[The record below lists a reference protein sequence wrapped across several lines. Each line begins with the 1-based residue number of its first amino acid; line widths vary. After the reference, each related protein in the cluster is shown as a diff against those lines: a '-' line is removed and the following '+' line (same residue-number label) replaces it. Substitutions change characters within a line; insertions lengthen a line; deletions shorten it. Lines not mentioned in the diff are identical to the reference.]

1 MVGKNPDK
9 SDYICS
15 LIFGHLDDGTPLVI
29 NLITTPHLLVVGGNG
44 NGRHKILSQLTDVHW
59 PREKVIIECPI
70 EEEGMFARLEWL
82 SEELERRYR
91 LIADAGLV
99 RIGDYNISHPY
110 DCQPYIVFVVSLLDS
125 IKDQPRFEAYVRRI
139 AAKAKSVG
147 IHFIFF
153 CESIF
158 NCTDMA
164 EVFDN
169 IPSVLCFHVEKER
182 ESEILLE
189 STAAS
194 SLSSEDEALY
204 MRNIESGVV
213 HVLFEP

>member
-99 RIGDYNISHPY
+99 RIGDYNINHPY

-153 CESIF
+153 
-158 NCTDMA
+158 A
-164 EVFDN
+164 
-169 IPSVLCFHVEKER
+169 R
-182 ESEILLE
+182 
-189 STAAS
+189 AS
-194 SLSSEDEALY
+194 STVQTWQRSLTIYLQYSAFMWRRSVSLRSFSSLQPRARSHRKTRPCTCGIL
-204 MRNIESGVV
+204 RVG
-213 HVLFEP
+213 

>member
-1 MVGKNPDK
+1 
-9 SDYICS
+9 
-15 LIFGHLDDGTPLVI
+15 
-29 NLITTPHLLVVGGNG
+29 
-44 NGRHKILSQLTDVHW
+44 
-59 PREKVIIECPI
+59 
-70 EEEGMFARLEWL
+70 MFARLEWL

-110 DCQPYIVFVVSLLDS
+110 DYQPYIVFVVSLLDS
-125 IKDQPRFEAYVRRI
+125 IKDQPHFEAYVRCI
-139 AAKAKSVG
+139 AANAKSVG

-182 ESEILLE
+182 EAEIFLE

-194 SLSSEDEALY
+194 SFLSEDEALY
-204 MRNIESGVV
+204 MRNIESVVV
-213 HVLFEP
+213 HVLV